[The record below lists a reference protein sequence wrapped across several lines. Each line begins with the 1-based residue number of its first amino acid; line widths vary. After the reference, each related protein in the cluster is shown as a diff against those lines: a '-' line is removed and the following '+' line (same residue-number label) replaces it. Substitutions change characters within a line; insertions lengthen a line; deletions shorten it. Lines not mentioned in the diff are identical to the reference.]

1 MKIAN
6 QYLEN
11 KIFVESFTSKDGK
24 YFAFSKI
31 SPFYPDGKGGQLGD
45 RGLIDG
51 ANVLSVK
58 EDNGWIVHEL
68 DKPIEVG
75 EYDTLINQERRLD
88 IAQQHTGQHILSAAF
103 VHVAEIQTVSFR
115 MGDEYSTIDLDVPYI
130 EPQVIKEVEY
140 LSNKITQTNLSI
152 QEINTSVEEANKQ
165 PLRKKLSE
173 KIKDTVRLIKI
184 GDFDTAACSG
194 FHTDFTGEVGMIKI
208 IGYEKV
214 KGNLTRIYAVSGM
227 RALKYFQK
235 YNDVLKEISK
245 NLTSSVEELPLRIE
259 KLQNQA
265 REQALT
271 LSKLSEEYA
280 KLLST
285 NLPKEGLIY
294 LEGYSEIGNS
304 LWKIL
309 DLEKSILV
317 FYDGAKYTI
326 ASKRYNIKEFIKF
339 LTERFGGKGGGKEE
353 LGTYQSPRKIN
364 RTEFDSI
371 LKDMG

>member
-1 MKIAN
+1 MKIAS
-6 QYLEN
+6 QYLET
-11 KIFVESFTSKDGK
+11 KVFVESFTSKNGK

-75 EYDTLINQERRLD
+75 EYETLINQERRLD

-152 QEINTSVEEANKQ
+152 HEINTSVEEANKQ

-245 NLTSSVEELPLRIE
+245 SLTSSVEELPLRIE

-271 LSKLSEEYA
+271 LFKLSEEYA

-285 NLPKEGLIY
+285 NLSKEGLIY
-294 LEGYSEIGNS
+294 LEGYSEVGNS

-309 DLEKSILV
+309 NLENSILV

-326 ASKRYNIKEFIKF
+326 ASRKYNVKEFIKV

-353 LGTYQSPRKIN
+353 LGTYQSPRKISH
-364 RTEFDSI
+364 TEFDNI

>member
-6 QYLEN
+6 QYLET
-11 KIFVESFTSKDGK
+11 KIFVENFTSKDGK

-326 ASKRYNIKEFIKF
+326 ASKRYNVKEFIKV